1 MSFYREDVTGLPP
14 RASDSG
20 PKDPPITDEDE
31 MRGAIAD
38 AEYYLRRAKHEA
50 DPAPRL
56 LKARTLLNEAIKFL
70 GEE

>member
-1 MSFYREDVTGLPP
+1 MTYREDTTGLPP
-14 RASDSG
+14 RASDAG
-20 PKDPPITDEDE
+20 PKESPVTDEDD
-31 MRGAIAD
+31 MRNSIAD
-38 AEYYLRRAKHEA
+38 AAFELRRAQHEA